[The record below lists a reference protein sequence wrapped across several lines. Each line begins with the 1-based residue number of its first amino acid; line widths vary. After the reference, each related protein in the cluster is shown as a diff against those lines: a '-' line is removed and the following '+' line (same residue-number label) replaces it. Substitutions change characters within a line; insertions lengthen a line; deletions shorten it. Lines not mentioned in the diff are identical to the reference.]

1 MNDLFYGCSSIYTI
15 PDMKMKY
22 SKIMESNN
30 MLFDCINLSF
40 LPNNYKKYN
49 KNNDK
54 SIKGCINLIV

>member
-1 MNDLFYGCSSIYTI
+1 
-15 PDMKMKY
+15 
-22 SKIMESNN
+22 METNN
-30 MLFDCINLSF
+30 MLFYCINLSF